1 MAVAK
6 NWKRLPRLPRL
17 PWKALLPVTT
27 VLVVLLIA
35 LPALQL
41 QRFPRSNAAGL
52 ERLMS
57 ASALI
62 QSFAAGPQRLVPA
75 LWGERLGPS
84 LAPRLWG
91 RQRGF
96 WWLFWSAD
104 GDQAEPFLAMPSR
117 TFGVAP
123 SGPLPANSLRVDD
136 LVVVAPD
143 PLTLQ
148 VLEEQLSLSRRPPQG
163 LQERCV
169 DRLRSGQAVAW
180 TNTAMAQLAGPLAP
194 LLQRYQQ
201 GCLTLDSDASGLLWR
216 GESSATVD
224 PISSPVPLPS
234 PLAAAPS
241 PPLPPS
247 LLLDVRGER
256 LDLLV
261 QDLLT
266 RQLIREPLS
275 ERYGLSPALSERLA
289 ATPFVLRIKPLPSG
303 PFQASLDLQLAVGKD
318 RSAWDEWLLPLREA
332 LLAQGLTLKLP
343 GEAKP
348 ADQTLPEEQTKPA
361 ELTKQP
367 NPAKPGPLPP
377 LIWQRQDGTV
387 VGGWRW
393 ITAGDA
399 AAANLLFFLGPLPSE
414 VPPLMAPVP
423 PGVAL
428 ILKARPAALSSA
440 SLLPQGLPPVISQ
453 AEQLEL
459 FSATKPNADQK
470 PGPLSSLWGSLQLA
484 EDP

>member
-1 MAVAK
+1 VSLSAVAK
-6 NWKRLPRLPRL
+6 NWKRIPRL

-52 ERLMS
+52 DRLMS

-62 QSFAAGPQRLVPA
+62 QSFAAGPQRPVPA
-75 LWGERLGPS
+75 LWSERLGPS

-104 GDQAEPFLAMPSR
+104 GDQAEAFLAMPSR

-123 SGPLPANSLRVDD
+123 SGPLPANSLRLDD

-148 VLEEQLSLSRRPPQG
+148 VLEEQLSLIRRPPQG
-163 LQERCV
+163 LQKRCV

-180 TNTAMAQLAGPLAP
+180 TKTAMAQLAGPLAP

-201 GCLTLDSDASGLLWR
+201 GCLTLDSDASGLLWQ
-216 GESSATVD
+216 GESSATED
-224 PISSPVPLPS
+224 PIGSPVALPS

-241 PPLPPS
+241 SPLPPS

-289 ATPFVLRIKPLPSG
+289 ATPFVLRIQPLPSG

-348 ADQTLPEEQTKPA
+348 ADQTKPA
-361 ELTKQP
+361 DQANQP
-367 NPAKPGPLPP
+367 NPAKPDPLPP

-393 ITAGDA
+393 ITAGEGT
-399 AAANLLFFLGPLPSE
+399 AANLLFFLGPLPPE
-414 VPPLMAPVP
+414 VPTLMAPVP

-428 ILKARPAALSSA
+428 ILKARPAALSA
-440 SLLPQGLPPVISQ
+440 ALLLPQGLPAVIRQ

-459 FSATKPNADQK
+459 VSATKPDAAQK
-470 PGPLSSLWGSLQLA
+470 PGPLSSLWGSLKLA